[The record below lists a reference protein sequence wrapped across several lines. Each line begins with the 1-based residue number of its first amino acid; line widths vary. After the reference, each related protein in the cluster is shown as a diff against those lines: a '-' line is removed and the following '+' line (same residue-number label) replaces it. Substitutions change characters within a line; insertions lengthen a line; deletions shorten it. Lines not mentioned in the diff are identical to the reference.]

1 MSALVKHSVQFAK
14 LRNFAI
20 CRDGVTR
27 IVLLIGPWA
36 VKLPRFGYGYAMGLR
51 GLLCNMQ
58 ERAIWTLG
66 WPQLCPVLFS
76 LPGGWLLVMRRARPL
91 DDHEW
96 QVLDVEEFRWNRKS
110 SIAGERMVE
119 GCVPVETKRDSFG
132 VVDGRIV
139 AVDYGS

>member
-1 MSALVKHSVQFAK
+1 M
-14 LRNFAI
+14 RI

-27 IVLLIGPWA
+27 IVLLAGPWA
-36 VKLPRFGYGYAMGLR
+36 FKFPRFGYGYAMGLR

-58 ERAIWTLG
+58 ERGIWVLG
-66 WPQLCPVLFS
+66 WPQLCPVLFA

-91 DDHEW
+91 TMDEW
-96 QVLDVEEFRWNRKS
+96 QALDVAEFRKHRVREQDGPES
-110 SIAGERMVE
+110 YDGI
-119 GCVPVETKRDSFG
+119 VPVEDKQDSFG